1 MRVPAHQAGAVLT
14 VDLDAIVH
22 NYRLLR
28 ARLRNGACAAVV
40 KADAYGL
47 GAGEVAQAL
56 WRAGCR
62 DFFVAHLFEGISL
75 RESLGADATIMVLNG
90 TPPGTEADF
99 LEAGLVPVVNS
110 RVELA
115 GWRAFR
121 RKRSCE
127 DLPVA
132 LQLDS
137 GMSRLGLSPADVEA
151 IAADPGL
158 LDGLRVTLVMSHLA
172 CADESE
178 HSANRAQL
186 QQFNRLR
193 AMLPPTRASLAN
205 SSGIF
210 LGPDWHFDLARPG
223 AALYGINPTPGRPNP
238 MRQVVTLS
246 ARIIQLREVPEE
258 CGVGYGH
265 AARCLAPGKLATI
278 SYGYADGWPRNAA
291 ASAFAGDSRLPFLGR
306 VSMDSI
312 ILDAGSCS
320 VPLKEGMMVEL
331 ISDRQTVDDIAA
343 VAGTIGYEILTRL
356 GHRAHRRYE
365 GGFSP
370 EADPVP
376 DR

>member
-1 MRVPAHQAGAVLT
+1 MRVPAHGGAVLT
-14 VDLDAIVH
+14 VDLVPSSTIIAAPRPAAEWRRGSGQGRCI
-22 NYRLLR
+22 R
-28 ARLRNGACAAVV
+28 AGCR
-40 KADAYGL
+40 
-47 GAGEVAQAL
+47 EIAQAL

-62 DFFVAHLFEGISL
+62 DFFVAHLFEDL
-75 RESLGADATIMVLNG
+75 AARSLGADATIMVLNG

-193 AMLPPTRASLAN
+193 AMLPPARASLAN

-265 AARCLAPGKLATI
+265 AARCRRQGLHHL
-278 SYGYADGWPRNAA
+278 YGYADGWPRNAA
-291 ASAFAGDSRLPFLGR
+291 ASAFAGSRLPFLGR

-320 VPLKEGMMVEL
+320 VPLK
-331 ISDRQTVDDIAA
+331 
-343 VAGTIGYEILTRL
+343 
-356 GHRAHRRYE
+356 RA
-365 GGFSP
+365 
-370 EADPVP
+370 
-376 DR
+376 